1 MASERFRL
9 DGKRVMITGGSRGL
23 GFALAKGFAE
33 QGADLVLVART
44 EEQLGI
50 AAHKIQETFETKI
63 STFVFDLYDTDK
75 IPEFFTHV
83 ITEAGSVDI
92 LINCAGIN
100 LRGAAEEIE
109 LETWEQVLRLNLTA
123 PFVLS
128 QSFCRHHKETQRPG
142 RIINIC
148 SLLSASG
155 RPTTCPYGAAKTGLL
170 GLTRSL
176 AVEWAPYHI
185 NVNAIGPGYLRTEMT
200 EPLYRDAKFNEW
212 ITQRTPMQ
220 RWGDP
225 EELVGAVILLAS
237 DAGQFITGQIL
248 WVDGGIRASL

>member
-1 MASERFRL
+1 MARERFRL
-9 DGKRVMITGGSRGL
+9 DGKRAMITGGNRGL
-23 GFALAKGFAE
+23 GLAMAKGLAQ
-33 QGADLVLVART
+33 QGANLALVART
-44 EEQLGI
+44 AEQLDD
-50 AAHKIQETFETKI
+50 AAKIITQTCKVDI
-63 STFVFDLYDTDK
+63 CKYAFDLSATDQ
-75 IPEFFTHV
+75 IADFFQNAV
-83 ITEAGSVDI
+83 EQAGPIDI

-100 LRGAAEEIE
+100 LRGPAEEIE
-109 LETWEQVLRLNLTA
+109 LETWEKVLRLNLTA
-123 PFVLS
+123 PFLLS
-128 QSFCRHHKETQRPG
+128 QAFCRHHKETQKPG

-170 GLTRSL
+170 GLTRNL

-200 EPLYRDAKFNEW
+200 EPLYQDEKFNEW

-225 EELVGAVILLAS
+225 DELVGAVILLVS

-248 WVDGGIRASL
+248 YVDGGIQAAL

>member
-1 MASERFRL
+1 M
-9 DGKRVMITGGSRGL
+9 

-44 EEQLGI
+44 EAQLGA
-50 AAHKIQETFETKI
+50 AAHKIQETLDTNI

-83 ITEAGSVDI
+83 ITEAGTIDI
-92 LINCAGIN
+92 LVNCAGIN
-100 LRGAAEEIE
+100 LRGPAEEIE
-109 LETWEQVLRLNLTA
+109 LETWEQVLGLNLTA

-128 QSFCRHHKETQRPG
+128 QAFCRHHKETQRPG

-225 EELVGAVILLAS
+225 DELVGAVILLAS